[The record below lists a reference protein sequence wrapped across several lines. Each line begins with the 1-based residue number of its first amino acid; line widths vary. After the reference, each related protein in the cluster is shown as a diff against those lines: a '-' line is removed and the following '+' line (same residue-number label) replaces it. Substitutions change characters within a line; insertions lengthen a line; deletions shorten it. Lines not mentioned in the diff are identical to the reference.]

1 MPRCKHAT
9 ALGRAI
15 RLKLIERNM
24 TQDELSAKIGCST
37 KYLWLIMS
45 GERSGQKYM
54 EALKKELGIDDVEP
68 A

>member
-1 MPRCKHAT
+1 MPRCKHT
-9 ALGRAI
+9 TPLGCAI

-24 TQDELSAKIGCST
+24 TQNELSARIGCST

-45 GERSGQKYM
+45 GERSGKKYLD
-54 EALKKELGIDDVEP
+54 ALKKELEIDVES

>member
-1 MPRCKHAT
+1 MPRCKHT
-9 ALGRAI
+9 TPLGRAI
-15 RLKLIERNM
+15 RLKLIEKNM

-45 GERSGQKYM
+45 GERSGRKYM
-54 EALKKELGIDDVEP
+54 AALKKEPGIDVES

>member
-1 MPRCKHAT
+1 MPKCKRT
-9 ALGRAI
+9 TPLGSAI
-15 RLKLIERNM
+15 RLKLIEKNM

-45 GERSGQKYM
+45 GERSGRKYL
-54 EALKKELGIDDVEP
+54 EALKKELGIDVES

>member
-1 MPRCKHAT
+1 MPKCRNIT
-9 ALGRAI
+9 PIGQAI

-24 TQDELSAKIGCST
+24 TQEELSAKIGCST

-45 GERSGQKYM
+45 GERSGRKYLA
-54 EALKKELGIDDVEP
+54 ALKKELGIDVES